1 MSTFLKTR
9 IYIYLFIYLFIYLY
23 IFLGECIPNGAS
35 VSLHWM
41 ARCRISGL
49 GIRIN
54 WSNWS
59 GTKVATEVRKH
70 YHHRALQVWTRC
82 YCCSCAS
89 LNLSAHVKESGF
101 RNPTIFCSWNPESS
115 CGSPESEI
123 QCPDTGILGVKS
135 KFQDCLGFPCMGRK
149 LFRLTLRWFIYPLSG
164 LPLSLWHCANVVWN
178 DFSEIVFIY

>member
-1 MSTFLKTR
+1 MLHPYIMFPSLEVLF
-9 IYIYLFIYLFIYLY
+9 IYLFYIYLYIFTYLFIYLFI
-23 IFLGECIPNGAS
+23 FLGKCIPNGAS

-70 YHHRALQVWTRC
+70 HNHRALQVWTNC

-89 LNLSAHVKESGF
+89 LNLSPHVKESGF
-101 RNPTIFCSWNPESS
+101 RIPKSENFLLVES
-115 CGSPESEI
+115 GI
-123 QCPDTGILGVKS
+123 QCPDTGILDVKS
-135 KFQDCLGFPCMGRK
+135 KLQDCLGFPCI
-149 LFRLTLRWFIYPLSG
+149 F
-164 LPLSLWHCANVVWN
+164 A
-178 DFSEIVFIY
+178 

>member
-1 MSTFLKTR
+1 MFPSLDVLFIYFL
-9 IYIYLFIYLFIYLY
+9 IYLYFIYLF

-35 VSLHWM
+35 VSLHRM

-70 YHHRALQVWTRC
+70 HNHRTLQVWTRC
-82 YCCSCAS
+82 YCCSCGS
-89 LNLSAHVKESGF
+89 LNLSPHVKESDNFLLVKSG
-101 RNPTIFCSWNPESS
+101 
-115 CGSPESEI
+115 I
-123 QCPDTGILGVKS
+123 QYPDTGILGVKS

-149 LFRLTLRWFIYPLSG
+149 LFRLTLRWFLYSLSG

-178 DFSEIVFIY
+178 DFSDILFLYIKAVVK